1 MFVAQNTITVEFLPA
16 PQEFRSQ
23 GAGRHSRSNGS
34 LTIKIF
40 VNQVH
45 KNLCIRV
52 TAERGNVTEDAPR
65 RAAAPAA
72 ERPGPAF
79 PRGAWERENEVQ

>member
-52 TAERGNVTEDAPR
+52 TAGRGNEKKCMNLIEALAGGG
-65 RAAAPAA
+65 AATFDSVPT
-72 ERPGPAF
+72 PTG
-79 PRGAWERENEVQ
+79 

>member
-52 TAERGNVTEDAPR
+52 TAERGNEKTEVNKLDILLDILLTLYQHV
-65 RAAAPAA
+65 
-72 ERPGPAF
+72 F
-79 PRGAWERENEVQ
+79 